1 MFNKNPLVMK
11 YFYSLCFLLFAP
23 TFSGYAQTSP
33 SELNHAGF
41 FKWNDDLNDM
51 FHEVMTLKF
60 KTAIPRLIQE
70 KKQNTFN
77 LIPHYLED
85 YIDFFYAFIDGKPK
99 DIYGKY
105 LKRKEER
112 LLWLEQGAEGDPYT
126 LFTQADIHLRWGMI
140 YALFQDNME
149 AFKSIKK
156 ASVLLERNNKKFPKF
171 LPNKRAMGILHTM
184 VGAIPGKYQWGASLV
199 GLRGNIAQGLGEIEE
214 VIDHGKRHQEFE
226 FNEEVQVIY
235 GMLLL
240 YMGNNDLKA
249 WGAINT
255 EILDFTKNPMAAYIL
270 ANRSM
275 KTGKSKQALLILDK
289 YPKGEEYYHFPYM
302 DIMNG
307 MCKLYRL
314 DLDSEIN
321 FNNFLSRYRGVN
333 GIKEAYHRLAWIS
346 LLRKDESKYRY
357 YMSLVEKKGE
367 YNTAQDRTAMN
378 EMEEAKQKNV
388 PNVDLLQARLLYDGG
403 YYDKAYNALKSCDSK
418 SLKTEQE
425 KIEHSY
431 RTGRILQK
439 MRKNDDA
446 LKSYAKTIDKGTK
459 KPYYYACNAALQ
471 SGKIHESRD
480 ELEQAKEFYEKCLKE
495 KPDQYQ
501 VSLHSQAKE
510 RLEALKKKKK

>member
-1 MFNKNPLVMK
+1 MK
-11 YFYSLCFLLFAP
+11 YVYSLCFLFLVSS
-23 TFSGYAQTSP
+23 FSGYAQTEP
-33 SELNHAGF
+33 SELKNAGF
-41 FKWNDDLNDM
+41 FKWNDDLNSM
-51 FHEVMTLKF
+51 FHDVMTLKF
-60 KTAIPRLIQE
+60 KAVIPRIIQE
-70 KKQNTFN
+70 KKKNTFN

-99 DIYGKY
+99 DIYGKF
-105 LKRKEER
+105 LERKEQR
-112 LLWLEQGAEGDPYT
+112 LTWLEQGAEGDPYT

-156 ASVLLERNNKKFPKF
+156 AAVLLEKNDKKFPSF
-171 LPNKRAMGILHTM
+171 LPNKRALGILHTM
-184 VGAIPGKYQWGASLV
+184 VGAIPGKYQWGASLA
-199 GLRGNIAQGLGEIEE
+199 GLRGNIAQGLGELEE
-214 VIDHGKRHQEFE
+214 VISHGKRHQEFE

-270 ANRSM
+270 ANRSI
-275 KTGKSKQALLILDK
+275 KTGKSKQAILILDK

-302 DIMNG
+302 NIMNG

-314 DLDSEIN
+314 DLDSEKD

-367 YNTAQDRTAMN
+367 FNTSQDRTAMN
-378 EMEEAKQKNV
+378 EMENAKRRVV
-388 PNVDLLQARLLYDGG
+388 PNLDLLRARLLYDGG
-403 YYDKAYNALKSCDSK
+403 YYDKAYNSLKTCDAK
-418 SLKTEQE
+418 SLKNEQE
-425 KIEHSY
+425 KIEYSY
-431 RTGRILQK
+431 RKGRILQK
-439 MRKNDDA
+439 MKKNDDA
-446 LKSYAKTIDKGTK
+446 LKSYAETIADGTK

-471 SGKIHESRD
+471 AGIIHESRD
-480 ELEQAKEFYEKCLKE
+480 EIEEAIAFYEKCLKE

-501 VSLHSQAKE
+501 ASLHSKAKQ
-510 RLEALKKKKK
+510 RLNALKKKKK

>member
-1 MFNKNPLVMK
+1 MK
-11 YFYSLCFLLFAP
+11 FFYSLFFLLFISIA
-23 TFSGYAQTSP
+23 SGQAQTSP
-33 SELNHAGF
+33 SELNNAGF
-41 FKWNDDLNDM
+41 FKWNDDLKDM
-51 FHEVMTLKF
+51 FHDVMTLKF
-60 KTAIPRLIQE
+60 QAAIPRIIQE
-70 KKQNTFN
+70 KKNNTFN

-85 YIDFFYAFIDGKPK
+85 YIDFFYAFIDGRPK

-112 LLWLEQGAEGDPYT
+112 LEWLEQGAEGDPYT

-156 ASVLLERNNKKFPKF
+156 AAVLLERNDKKFPKF
-171 LPNKRAMGILHTM
+171 LPNKRALGILHTM
-184 VGAIPGKYQWGASLV
+184 VGAIPGKYQWGASLA
-199 GLRGNIAQGLGEIEE
+199 GLRGNIAQGLGELEE
-214 VIDHGKRHQEFE
+214 VISHGKRHQEFE

-240 YMGNNDLKA
+240 YMGNNVMKA

-275 KTGKSKQALLILDK
+275 KIGKSKQAILILDK
-289 YPKGEEYYHFPYM
+289 YPKGDEYYDFPYM

-307 MCKLYRL
+307 LCKLYRL
-314 DLDSEIN
+314 DLDSEED

-367 YNTAQDRTAMN
+367 YNTSQDRTAMN
-378 EMEEAKQKNV
+378 EMEEAKLRIV
-388 PNVDLLQARLLYDGG
+388 PNLDLLKARLLYDGG
-403 YYDKAYNALKSCDSK
+403 YYDKAYNALKGCDSK

-425 KIEHSY
+425 KIEYTY
-431 RTGRILQK
+431 RMGRIFQK
-439 MRKNDDA
+439 MKKNDDA
-446 LKSYAKTIDKGTK
+446 LKYYGQTIDKGTK

-471 SGKIHESRD
+471 AGIIHESRD
-480 ELEQAKEFYEKCLKE
+480 EIEMAKDFYEKCLKE

-501 VSLHSQAKE
+501 ASLHSQAKQ
-510 RLEALKKKKK
+510 RLSALKKKK